1 MDYFIKQQ
9 ASNSIGAS
17 TSVSVGE
24 VAVILQDRIVMLV
37 DLDYFFAQCE
47 ERRNPSI
54 SGKPVVVCVYSGRT
68 EDSGAVSTANYIAR
82 KYGVKSG
89 IPISLAKNKLKDVD
103 AVFLP
108 VDKQFYREVSD
119 KIMEILR
126 SHADHFEQMG
136 IDEAYL
142 DVTQRTKG
150 NYHEAEELAE
160 TIKGDVLAQQ
170 KLTCSIGVGPNKLVA
185 KISADVQKPDG
196 LTSVR
201 PGEVQSFL
209 SPLPVRRLVGVGRK
223 TEKRLETLG
232 VRTVGQLA
240 RFDVQKLIEVF
251 GRKLGAYFHNASL
264 GVDEEP
270 VQERSEP
277 ESMSRISTLK
287 QDTRDVTVLLNEAYR
302 LCSEVHTKLMRQ
314 ELVYRSVSIYV
325 VAGDLSVH
333 SRSKT
338 FENPTSSL
346 ETFKRTVKELYEKF
360 LAESDAEARRVG
372 VKVSNLSKKEE
383 VQKQLTNFF
392 GSSKD

>member
-1 MDYFIKQQ
+1 
-9 ASNSIGAS
+9 
-17 TSVSVGE
+17 
-24 VAVILQDRIVMLV
+24 MLV

-54 SGKPVVVCVYSGRT
+54 KGKPVVVCVYSGRT
-68 EDSGAVSTANYIAR
+68 EDSGAVSTANYVAR

-89 IPISLAKNKLKDVD
+89 IPISLAKSKLKDVD

-108 VDKQFYREVSD
+108 VDKPFYREVSD
-119 KIMEILR
+119 EIMEILR
-126 SHADHFEQMG
+126 SYADSFEQVG

-150 NYHEAEELAE
+150 NYREAEELAE
-160 TIKGDVLAQQ
+160 TIKGDVLTQQ
-170 KLTCSIGVGPNKLVA
+170 QLTCSVGVGPNKLVA
-185 KISADVQKPDG
+185 KIAADVQKPDG
-196 LTSVR
+196 LTLVR

-209 SPLPVRRLVGVGRK
+209 SSLPVRRLVGVGRK
-223 TEKRLETLG
+223 TEKRLETFG

-264 GVDEEP
+264 WIDEEP

-277 ESMSRISTLK
+277 ESVSRISTLK
-287 QDTRDVTVLLNEAYR
+287 EDTRDLAAILDEAYR
-302 LCSEVHTKLMRQ
+302 LCDEVHAKLLQRG
-314 ELVYRSVSIYV
+314 LLYRSVSIYV

-338 FENPTSSL
+338 FENPTSDL
-346 ETFKRTVKELYEKF
+346 KVFKETVRELYEKF
-360 LAESDAEARRVG
+360 LAESDVEARRVG

-383 VQKQLTNFF
+383 LQKQLTSFF
-392 GSSKD
+392 GFSNH